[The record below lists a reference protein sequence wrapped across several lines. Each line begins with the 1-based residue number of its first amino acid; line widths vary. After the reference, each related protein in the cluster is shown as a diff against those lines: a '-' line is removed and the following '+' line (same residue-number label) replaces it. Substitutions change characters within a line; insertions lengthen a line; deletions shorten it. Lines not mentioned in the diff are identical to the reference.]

1 MAACALASVAIYAG
15 VVRRAERRA
24 APRATGVR

>member
-1 MAACALASVAIYAG
+1 MTGPMAACALASVAIYAG
-15 VVRRAERRA
+15 VVRRA